1 MTRQTETQR
10 IHRFLLQRKRF
21 VDLLIQDRVGM
32 WLVVGGFIGV
42 VLSVVG

>member
-1 MTRQTETQR
+1 M
-10 IHRFLLQRKRF
+10 IIVSFSFGLF
-21 VDLLIQDRVGM
+21 FFFRVGM